1 MGGKPQSVEPTLR
14 SPTTAQHI
22 RTRVPANTAA
32 KQRGRAVAPQPSSVG
47 HTTPTNKHPTPP
59 TMPRQHSTTHT
70 QEPVRTTMEH
80 YCLNAILPGH
90 EHVQHVLTRCSRW
103 VPRPRS
109 PTASTAASP
118 PPPFS
123 SICPR
128 GPNALSPSII
138 RPDRKQLEFLL
149 ALPCP
154 LSSPSVAKRR
164 PLPPPTTTAAVSSTA
179 GVDSD
184 ADGTARVGSAS
195 SALKIASGGAQLKK
209 A

>member
-1 MGGKPQSVEPTLR
+1 
-14 SPTTAQHI
+14 
-22 RTRVPANTAA
+22 
-32 KQRGRAVAPQPSSVG
+32 
-47 HTTPTNKHPTPP
+47 
-59 TMPRQHSTTHT
+59 MPRQRSTTHT
-70 QEPVRTTMEH
+70 QELVRTSTEH
-80 YCLNAILPGH
+80 YCLNASFPGH
-90 EHVQHVLTRCSRW
+90 EHVQHVLTRCSRC

-128 GPNALSPSII
+128 GPNALSPSNI

-164 PLPPPTTTAAVSSTA
+164 PLPPAPAAAASTAAV
-179 GVDSD
+179 DSD
-184 ADGTARVGSAS
+184 TDGTARVGSAS
-195 SALKIASGGAQLKK
+195 SALENVSGAAQLTR
-209 A
+209 ARSRAVRERTASNR